1 MTRELFGALL
11 HEQGY
16 EEIEVN
22 ESFLKKLQI
31 VIDYYPGIGSLD
43 GDIEKTIVG
52 LAGLLGRG
60 IILDMY
66 GAAKE
71 RKDLLERR
79 RQVKLKSSEEL
90 CKIDRELER
99 LEGGREE

>member
-1 MTRELFGALL
+1 MTKELLNALL

-22 ESFLKKLQI
+22 ESFLKKLQT

-52 LAGLLGRG
+52 LAGLLGKG

-79 RQVKLKSSEEL
+79 RQVALKSGEEIRQ
-90 CKIDRELER
+90 IDRELER
-99 LEGGREE
+99 LEEGREE